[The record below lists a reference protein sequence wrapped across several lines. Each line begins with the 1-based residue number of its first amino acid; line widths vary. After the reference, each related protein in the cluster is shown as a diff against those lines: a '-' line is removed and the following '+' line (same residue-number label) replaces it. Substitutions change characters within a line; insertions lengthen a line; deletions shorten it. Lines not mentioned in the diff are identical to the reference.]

1 MADQVDEL
9 FATPRTGQRLVW
21 GGGRRGLFMEWRK
34 LAVNEVEVSENS
46 LGQQKTHLNKFECV
60 VSFESKST

>member
-1 MADQVDEL
+1 
-9 FATPRTGQRLVW
+9 
-21 GGGRRGLFMEWRK
+21 MEWRK

-46 LGQQKTHLNKFECV
+46 LGQQKTHLNKCV